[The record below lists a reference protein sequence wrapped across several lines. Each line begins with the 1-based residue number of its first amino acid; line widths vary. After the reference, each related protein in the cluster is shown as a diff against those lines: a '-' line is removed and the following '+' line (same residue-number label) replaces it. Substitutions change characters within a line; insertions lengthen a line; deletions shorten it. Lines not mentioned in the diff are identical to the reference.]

1 MGSHKGANRELLEVY
16 SNLQTGPL
24 PGPPGSYSSGLSAH
38 KFNQIKQLSL
48 LFQQTSTVERRSCVV
63 YAQDNNS
70 LPVWS
75 IFCHQLTN
83 SYLHQFSTIFG
94 GNCIRL
100 TVSSFDSQ
108 ANQSNQSSIQREIL
122 MPSPEVIDLT
132 LSDDE
137 IQPDPI
143 RSDQG
148 TSMPTQATNQFRT
161 SSSTPPTSGINRT
174 RRILPVI
181 QGTFAAIERAENYLP
196 LQPFFNNTHFGQT
209 LINCIHN
216 QHRIGIPD
224 EYFVETCINTYTQNG
239 FVTKEFVK
247 IDEDSHTQD
256 YTIIYIKFQGQT
268 PPFSTHN
275 RDIFER
281 LLPTP
286 FPQVGDI
293 LTEEEDSESEQ
304 ELIA

>member
-1 MGSHKGANRELLEVY
+1 
-16 SNLQTGPL
+16 
-24 PGPPGSYSSGLSAH
+24 
-38 KFNQIKQLSL
+38 
-48 LFQQTSTVERRSCVV
+48 
-63 YAQDNNS
+63 
-70 LPVWS
+70 
-75 IFCHQLTN
+75 
-83 SYLHQFSTIFG
+83 
-94 GNCIRL
+94 
-100 TVSSFDSQ
+100 
-108 ANQSNQSSIQREIL
+108 

-148 TSMPTQATNQFRT
+148 SPTPIQATNRFRT
-161 SSSTPPTSGINRT
+161 SSTIPLTSGINRT

-196 LQPFFNNTHFGQT
+196 LQPFFNNTPFGQT

-224 EYFVETCINTYTQNG
+224 EYFVETCINTSIHNG
-239 FVTKEFVK
+239 FVTIEFVK
-247 IDEDSHTQD
+247 IDEDSQTQD

-275 RDIFER
+275 QDIFER
-281 LLPTP
+281 VLPTP

-293 LTEEEDSESEQ
+293 LSEEKESKSEQ
-304 ELIA
+304 ELTDQHNLKQGSSPTSKPCAFSSLQPQLPTSQLSNMKNLQNKILSTIFSTRF

>member
-1 MGSHKGANRELLEVY
+1 MLTSRIKALFNE
-16 SNLQTGPL
+16 NL
-24 PGPPGSYSSGLSAH
+24 
-38 KFNQIKQLSL
+38 
-48 LFQQTSTVERRSCVV
+48 
-63 YAQDNNS
+63 
-70 LPVWS
+70 
-75 IFCHQLTN
+75 
-83 SYLHQFSTIFG
+83 
-94 GNCIRL
+94 
-100 TVSSFDSQ
+100 
-108 ANQSNQSSIQREIL
+108 L

-137 IQPDPI
+137 TQPDPI

-148 TSMPTQATNQFRT
+148 TSTPTHATNRFRT
-161 SSSTPPTSGINRT
+161 SSSTPPTSSINRT

-181 QGTFAAIERAENYLP
+181 QGTFAAIKRAENYLP
-196 LQPFFNNTHFGQT
+196 LQPFFKNTHFGQT

-224 EYFVETCINTYTQNG
+224 KYFVETCINTSTHNG

-247 IDEDSHTQD
+247 IDED

-268 PPFSTHN
+268 PPFTTHN
-275 RDIFER
+275 QDIFER

-286 FPQVGDI
+286 FLQVGDT
-293 LTEEEDSESEQ
+293 LSEEEDSESEQ

>member
-1 MGSHKGANRELLEVY
+1 MQKLCCVRTRQQFSASLVY
-16 SNLQTGPL
+16 LVT
-24 PGPPGSYSSGLSAH
+24 
-38 KFNQIKQLSL
+38 
-48 LFQQTSTVERRSCVV
+48 
-63 YAQDNNS
+63 S
-70 LPVWS
+70 LPP
-75 IFCHQLTN
+75 
-83 SYLHQFSTIFG
+83 YLHQFSTISG

-108 ANQSNQSSIQREIL
+108 ANQLNQSSIQRELL

-143 RSDQG
+143 RSDQA
-148 TSMPTQATNQFRT
+148 TSTPTRATNHFRT
-161 SSSTPPTSGINRT
+161 SSSTPPTSGINRA

-224 EYFVETCINTYTQNG
+224 EYFC
-239 FVTKEFVK
+239 
-247 IDEDSHTQD
+247 
-256 YTIIYIKFQGQT
+256 
-268 PPFSTHN
+268 
-275 RDIFER
+275 
-281 LLPTP
+281 
-286 FPQVGDI
+286 GDLHQHI
-293 LTEEEDSESEQ
+293 HSKQFCHKRVCKD
-304 ELIA
+304 

>member
-1 MGSHKGANRELLEVY
+1 MQKLC
-16 SNLQTGPL
+16 
-24 PGPPGSYSSGLSAH
+24 
-38 KFNQIKQLSL
+38 
-48 LFQQTSTVERRSCVV
+48 CVCTR
-63 YAQDNNS
+63 Q
-70 LPVWS
+70 
-75 IFCHQLTN
+75 
-83 SYLHQFSTIFG
+83 QFSASLVHFLSHSPPFLNQFSSIFG

-100 TVSSFDSQ
+100 TSLIVRLPSYPVKSKLYST
-108 ANQSNQSSIQREIL
+108 RTL

-132 LSDDE
+132 LSDDK

-148 TSMPTQATNQFRT
+148 PSAPTQATNRFRT
-161 SSSTPPTSGINRT
+161 SSLATPTSGINRNQ
-174 RRILPVI
+174 RILPVI

-196 LQPFFNNTHFGQT
+196 LQHFFNNTPFGQT

-224 EYFVETCINTYTQNG
+224 EYFVETCINTSTDNG

-247 IDEDSHTQD
+247 IDEDSQTQE
-256 YTIIYIKFQGQT
+256 YTIIYIKFQGKP

-275 RDIFER
+275 RAIFER

-293 LTEEEDSESEQ
+293 SSEEEDSESEQ

>member
-1 MGSHKGANRELLEVY
+1 MQKLCWGHTR
-16 SNLQTGPL
+16 QQ
-24 PGPPGSYSSGLSAH
+24 SSA
-38 KFNQIKQLSL
+38 SL
-48 LFQQTSTVERRSCVV
+48 DYFVT
-63 YAQDNNS
+63 S
-70 LPVWS
+70 LPP
-75 IFCHQLTN
+75 
-83 SYLHQFSTIFG
+83 YLHQFSSISG

-108 ANQSNQSSIQREIL
+108 ATQSNQSSIQRELL
-122 MPSPEVIDLT
+122 MPSPEVINLT

-137 IQPDPI
+137 TQPDPI

-148 TSMPTQATNQFRT
+148 TSMPTQATNRFRT

-181 QGTFAAIERAENYLP
+181 QGTFAAIEQAENYLP
-196 LQPFFNNTHFGQT
+196 LQPFFNNTLFGQT

-216 QHRIGIPD
+216 QHRLGIPD

-239 FVTKEFVK
+239 FVTKEFMK
-247 IDEDSHTQD
+247 IDEDSQTQD
-256 YTIIYIKFQGQT
+256 YTIIYIRFQGQT

-293 LTEEEDSESEQ
+293 LSEEEDSESEQ

>member
-1 MGSHKGANRELLEVY
+1 
-16 SNLQTGPL
+16 
-24 PGPPGSYSSGLSAH
+24 
-38 KFNQIKQLSL
+38 
-48 LFQQTSTVERRSCVV
+48 
-63 YAQDNNS
+63 
-70 LPVWS
+70 
-75 IFCHQLTN
+75 
-83 SYLHQFSTIFG
+83 
-94 GNCIRL
+94 
-100 TVSSFDSQ
+100 
-108 ANQSNQSSIQREIL
+108 
-122 MPSPEVIDLT
+122 MPSPEVINLT

-143 RSDQG
+143 RSFQG
-148 TSMPTQATNQFRT
+148 TSTPTRATNQFRT
-161 SSSTPPTSGINRT
+161 SSLTPPTSGINRT

-209 LINCIHN
+209 LINCIHK
-216 QHRIGIPD
+216 QHKIGIPD
-224 EYFVETCINTYTQNG
+224 AYFVETCINTYTQNG

-247 IDEDSHTQD
+247 IDEDSQTRD
-256 YTIIYIKFQGQT
+256 YTIIYVRFQGQT

-275 RDIFER
+275 QDIFER

-293 LTEEEDSESEQ
+293 LSEEEDSESEQ